1 MIGFRGELRVLVA
14 TRPIDFR
21 RGVHGL
27 VAMVARALIG
37 DPYCG
42 DIFALAGED
51 HLDQPMVL
59 VTKWL
64 EEGGFTFPPVQDG
77 AVSLT
82 ATQLSLF
89 RRRDHRRSDD
99 RPFASARQLRHLPRH
114 GLHLQ
119 G

>member
-27 VAMVARALIG
+27 VAMVAQALIG
-37 DPYCG
+37 DPHCG
-42 DIFALAGED
+42 DIFVFRSKRKDRIKMIVWDGTG
-51 HLDQPMVL
+51 MVL

-82 ATQLSLF
+82 ATQLSVLMAGLDWTGVAREAV
-89 RRRDHRRSDD
+89 RR
-99 RPFASARQLRHLPRH
+99 PGKIA
-114 GLHLQ
+114 
-119 G
+119 

>member
-27 VAMVARALIG
+27 VAMVAQALIG

-42 DIFALAGED
+42 DIFVFRSKRKDRIKMILWDGTG
-51 HLDQPMVL
+51 MVL

-82 ATQLSLF
+82 ATQLSVLMAGLDWTRVAREAV
-89 RRRDHRRSDD
+89 RRPSKI
-99 RPFASARQLRHLPRH
+99 A
-114 GLHLQ
+114 
-119 G
+119 

>member
-1 MIGFRGELRVLVA
+1 MIGFRGQLRVLVA

-27 VAMVARALIG
+27 VAMVAQALIG

-42 DIFALAGED
+42 DIFVFRSKRKDRIKIIVWDGTG
-51 HLDQPMVL
+51 MVL

-82 ATQLSLF
+82 ELSNAEETSSSAPSLWSA
-89 RRRDHRRSDD
+89 HRSC
-99 RPFASARQLRHLPRH
+99 SIT
-114 GLHLQ
+114 
-119 G
+119 